1 MIVINTKNVDAF
13 LIGCSEY
20 HNYKDNLLFVNN
32 DIKELKNSLIN
43 SMKISEKNIS
53 SYSGMVEFDDYK
65 DIIDK
70 ICTNETENEM
80 LILYF
85 SGHGRNKKGSSIV
98 LSDERTISINDLLSK
113 ISESKYK
120 CKWIIID
127 ACYSGQF
134 ILNEEELLVGEGTIV
149 TCSSS
154 KEQPSFANEKKSMSY
169 FTEILCNILNFE
181 STKNKSLAEIINLIR
196 MIYKNDNSKQT
207 LINRQNF
214 LGTIYFSENENIKK
228 GDKRIIKYEYKDDD
242 FCTIGF
248 EPIHSLSV
256 KKYCVYIVSKLQN
269 EKKLSIIMEK
279 MVKLFNKIEFYN
291 YDKQKNMLKNKPI
304 DFLWAYI
311 YPDEFNFNIRNAKY
325 IIEYKNNKGITIKEQ
340 KCFDF
345 ILENRINN
353 TISDEEL
360 IHQINYLYNE
370 SLEELKELYKIIQEI
385 KNSNWNEKSSYKIY
399 ISSKEKINEIYDEF
413 INLPYGSNDFET
425 KYEVILDYFNNV
437 QDLLLFMSS
446 MGQERWNNE
455 DTRYSM
461 IDVTMNKI
469 NKLLNYLK
477 KEKD

>member
-1 MIVINTKNVDAF
+1 
-13 LIGCSEY
+13 
-20 HNYKDNLLFVNN
+20 
-32 DIKELKNSLIN
+32 
-43 SMKISEKNIS
+43 
-53 SYSGMVEFDDYK
+53 
-65 DIIDK
+65 
-70 ICTNETENEM
+70 
-80 LILYF
+80 
-85 SGHGRNKKGSSIV
+85 
-98 LSDERTISINDLLSK
+98 
-113 ISESKYK
+113 
-120 CKWIIID
+120 
-127 ACYSGQF
+127 
-134 ILNEEELLVGEGTIV
+134 
-149 TCSSS
+149 
-154 KEQPSFANEKKSMSY
+154 
-169 FTEILCNILNFE
+169 
-181 STKNKSLAEIINLIR
+181 
-196 MIYKNDNSKQT
+196 
-207 LINRQNF
+207 
-214 LGTIYFSENENIKK
+214 
-228 GDKRIIKYEYKDDD
+228 
-242 FCTIGF
+242 
-248 EPIHSLSV
+248 
-256 KKYCVYIVSKLQN
+256 
-269 EKKLSIIMEK
+269 MEK
-279 MVKLFNKIEFYN
+279 IVKLFNKIEFYN

-370 SLEELKELYKIIQEI
+370 SLEKLKELYKIIQEI

-413 INLPYGSNDFET
+413 INLPYGSNDSEI
-425 KYEVILDYFNNV
+425 KYELILDYFNNV